1 MEMHPSQLAILQR
14 GEEQRRR
21 LLLLRDGIG
30 GRSGGS
36 RAGNRH
42 RRGAALAG
50 VRLRSQSV
58 PVQDLAAESR
68 ALAHSGS
75 VRRRPKVGQASCL
88 SGAGKTPALPSDET
102 ASTVTIER
110 IPGPAIPEFG
120 AEWDA
125 AWEKNLLAQALERV
139 RERIEERQF
148 QVFDLNVMKAWPAKD
163 VAQTLGIS
171 VARIYLTKQRVA
183 AVLKKEGDW

>member
-1 MEMHPSQLAILQR
+1 MMAQNTAVGIRAASGEIHAFGRSRNAAFTLQRSSRVGGTGKLSQLW
-14 GEEQRRR
+14 
-21 LLLLRDGIG
+21 
-30 GRSGGS
+30 
-36 RAGNRH
+36 
-42 RRGAALAG
+42 
-50 VRLRSQSV
+50 
-58 PVQDLAAESR
+58 
-68 ALAHSGS
+68 GS

-139 RERIEERQF
+139 RERIEGRQF

-183 AVLKKEGDW
+183 ALLKKEGDW